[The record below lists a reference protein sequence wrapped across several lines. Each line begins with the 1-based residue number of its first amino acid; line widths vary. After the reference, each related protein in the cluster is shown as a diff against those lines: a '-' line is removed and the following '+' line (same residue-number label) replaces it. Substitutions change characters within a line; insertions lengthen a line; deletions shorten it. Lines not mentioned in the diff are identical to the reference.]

1 MADFRGVQPAEP
13 PHPYT
18 VIEPLGQFPPRVL
31 LELLDDGDAQYL
43 LATHPVGSGSSRH
56 FTGEVLMNQI
66 DNFWVLGDNR
76 INPFEFPVRFDQ
88 SGQGSNG
95 LLSTNRIVRF

>member
-1 MADFRGVQPAEP
+1 
-13 PHPYT
+13 
-18 VIEPLGQFPPRVL
+18 
-31 LELLDDGDAQYL
+31 
-43 LATHPVGSGSSRH
+43 
-56 FTGEVLMNQI
+56 MNQI

-95 LLSTNRIVRF
+95 LVKYAALCYDFFAFWLSL